1 MKEPTESTV
10 RRTADIARTTRR
22 VTLSMDIVS
31 MAAKTGTFRVSAKPA
46 FVSRICTLGRVTVLV
61 FCSNNN

>member
-1 MKEPTESTV
+1 MMELTESTV

-31 MAAKTGTFRVSAKPA
+31 MVAKTGTLRMSAKPT
-46 FVSRICTLGRVTVLV
+46 FVSQIHNTGRVTVIL
-61 FCSNNN
+61 

>member
-31 MAAKTGTFRVSAKPA
+31 MAATTGTFGIAKPI
-46 FVSRICTLGRVTVLV
+46 FVSQIYVINKVPE
-61 FCSNNN
+61 